1 MKSAL
6 RAALMC
12 LPLLLGGTEVAHGYS
27 VLAHEAMVDEAW
39 DRYIVPTLREKFRR
53 ATADQLRDARAYAYG
68 GSLIHDLG
76 YYPFGSRFFSDLL
89 HYVRSGEFV
98 NTLVSEA
105 RDVNELAFALGAMAH
120 YASDTVG
127 HRVAVNH
134 AVPMMYPKVRA
145 EHGDEALYVDSP
157 ARHVMVEFAF
167 DVLQAGR
174 GRFTSDQYQELLGFE
189 VATPLL
195 ERAFRVTYGLEL
207 REIFGDADLAIGTFR
222 HASSMLIPDI
232 TRAAWK
238 EKQKE
243 IAAATPQLVEGNVV
257 YSLTRSEYEQRFGT
271 HYRKPGFLARIIV
284 FVGRLMPKF
293 GPFRPLAFQPLTPP
307 AASLFLQ
314 SFDQAGQQ
322 YRVWL
327 EDVRL
332 RRLRLDARDLDT
344 GKRTEAGIN
353 ALADETFDELLKRL
367 DHEKFAGVPAPLR
380 QAINEHYRGTTP
392 ARKTARRLAAM
403 NSR

>member
-1 MKSAL
+1 MRSAL
-6 RAALMC
+6 RAAMTC
-12 LPLLLGGTEVAHGYS
+12 LLLLGGAGVCHGYS

-39 DRYIVPTLREKFRR
+39 QGHIVPTLRQRFPRL
-53 ATADQLRDARAYAYG
+53 TDDQLRAARAYAYG

-89 HYVRSGEFV
+89 HYVRSGDFV

-145 EHGDEALYVDSP
+145 EHGNEALYVDSP

-195 ERAFRVTYGLEL
+195 ERVFRNVYGLEL
-207 REIFGDADLAIGTFR
+207 TDIFGDADLAIGTFR
-222 HASSMLIPDI
+222 HASSTLIPDI

-243 IAAATPQLVEGNVV
+243 IAVATPQLVERNVV
-257 YSLTRSEYEQRFGT
+257 YSMTRNQYEQRFGT
-271 HYRKPGFLARIIV
+271 QYRKPGFLARVIV
-284 FVGRLMPKF
+284 FIGKLMPKF

-307 AASLFLQ
+307 VAKLFLQ

-322 YRVWL
+322 YRGWL
-327 EDVRL
+327 ADVRQQ
-332 RRLRLDARDLDT
+332 RLRLDARDLDT
-344 GKRTEAGIN
+344 GKPTEPGTN
-353 ALADETFDELLKRL
+353 ALADETFDELLERF
-367 DHEKFAGVPAPLR
+367 DHENFVGVPAPLR
-380 QAINEHYRGTTP
+380 QAINEHYRETTP
-392 ARKTARRLAAM
+392 ARKTARRLASM

>member
-6 RAALMC
+6 RAVLTTC
-12 LPLLLGGTEVAHGYS
+12 LLLLGGAGAAHGYS
-27 VLAHEAMVDEAW
+27 VLAHEAMVDDAW
-39 DRYIVPTLREKFRR
+39 DRHIVPTLRQKFPR
-53 ATADQLRDARAYAYG
+53 ATADQLRAARAYAYG

-89 HYVRSGEFV
+89 HYVRSGDFV
-98 NTLVSEA
+98 DTLVSEA
-105 RDVNELAFALGAMAH
+105 RDINELAFALGAMAH

-134 AVPMMYPKVRA
+134 TVPMMYPKVRA
-145 EHGDEALYVDSP
+145 EHGGEALYVDSP

-189 VATPLL
+189 VAVPLL
-195 ERAFRVTYGLEL
+195 ERAFRITYGLEL
-207 REIFGDADLAIGTFR
+207 QEVFGDADLAIGTFR
-222 HASSMLIPDI
+222 HASSTLIPDI

-243 IAAATPQLVEGNVV
+243 IAAATPKLVERDVV
-257 YSLTRSEYEQRFGT
+257 YSMTRNEYEQRFGAQ
-271 HYRKPGFLARIIV
+271 YRKPGFMARVIV
-284 FVGRLMPKF
+284 FVGKLMPKF
-293 GPFRPLAFQPLTPP
+293 GPFRPLAFEPLTPP
-307 AASLFLQ
+307 AARLFLQ

-322 YRVWL
+322 YRGWL

-344 GKRTEAGIN
+344 GKPTEAGVN

-367 DHEKFAGVPAPLR
+367 DRAKFAGVPASLR
-380 QAINEHYRGTTP
+380 QAINQHYRETMP
-392 ARKTARRLAAM
+392 VRKTARRLAAM

>member
-6 RAALMC
+6 CAAMTG
-12 LPLLLGGTEVAHGYS
+12 LLLLAGTGVAHGYS

-39 DRYIVPTLREKFRR
+39 ERHIVPTLRQKFPR
-53 ATADQLRDARAYAYG
+53 ATADQLRAARAYAYG

-89 HYVRSGEFV
+89 HYVRSGDFV
-98 NTLVSEA
+98 HTLVSEA

-127 HRVAVNH
+127 HRIAVNH

-157 ARHVMVEFAF
+157 APHVMVEFAF

-195 ERAFRVTYGLEL
+195 ERAFRITYGLEL
-207 REIFGDADLAIGTFR
+207 QAIFGDADLAIGTFR
-222 HASSMLIPDI
+222 HASSTLIPDI
-232 TRAAWK
+232 TRAAWR

-243 IAAATPQLVEGNVV
+243 IAAATPQLVERDVV
-257 YSLTRSEYEQRFGT
+257 YSMTRSEYEQRFGT
-271 HYRKPGFLARIIV
+271 HYRKPGFLARVIV

-293 GPFRPLAFQPLTPP
+293 GPFRPLAFEPLTPP
-307 AASLFLQ
+307 AARLFLQ
-314 SFDQAGQQ
+314 SFDHAGQQ
-322 YRVWL
+322 YRGWL
-327 EDVRL
+327 EDVRV

-344 GKRTEAGIN
+344 GKPTQAGVN

-367 DHEKFAGVPAPLR
+367 DRDKFASVPAPLR
-380 QAINEHYRGTTP
+380 QAINEHYREGAP
-392 ARKTARRLAAM
+392 VRKTARRLAAM

>member
-1 MKSAL
+1 MTPAL
-6 RAALMC
+6 RAALTC
-12 LPLLLGGTEVAHGYS
+12 LMLFAGAGICHGYS

-39 DRYIVPTLREKFRR
+39 QGDIVPTLRQRFPRV
-53 ATADQLRDARAYAYG
+53 TADQLRAARAYAYG

-89 HYVRSGEFV
+89 HYVRSGDFV
-98 NTLVSEA
+98 GTLVFEA

-145 EHGDEALYVDSP
+145 EHGNDVLYVDSP

-167 DVLQAGR
+167 DVLQVGR

-195 ERAFRVTYGLEL
+195 ERAFRNTYGLEL
-207 REIFGDADLAIGTFR
+207 TDIFGDADLAIGTFR
-222 HASSMLIPDI
+222 HASSTLIPDI

-243 IAAATPQLVEGNVV
+243 IAAATPTLVERDVV
-257 YSLTRSEYEQRFGT
+257 YAMTRSQYEQTFGT
-271 HYRKPGFLARIIV
+271 QYRKPGFLARVIV
-284 FVGRLMPKF
+284 FVGKLVPKF
-293 GPFRPLAFQPLTPP
+293 GPFRPLAFEPLTPP
-307 AASLFLQ
+307 AAKLFLQ
-314 SFDQAGQQ
+314 SFDQAGRQ
-322 YRVWL
+322 YRAWL
-327 EDVRL
+327 ADVRS
-332 RRLRLDARDLDT
+332 RRLHLDARDLDT
-344 GKRTEAGIN
+344 GKPPEPGAN
-353 ALADETFDELLKRL
+353 ALADETFDKLLSRL
-367 DHEKFAGVPAPLR
+367 EDGKFVGVPAPLR
-380 QAINEHYRGTTP
+380 QTINEHYREGAP

-403 NSR
+403 NLN